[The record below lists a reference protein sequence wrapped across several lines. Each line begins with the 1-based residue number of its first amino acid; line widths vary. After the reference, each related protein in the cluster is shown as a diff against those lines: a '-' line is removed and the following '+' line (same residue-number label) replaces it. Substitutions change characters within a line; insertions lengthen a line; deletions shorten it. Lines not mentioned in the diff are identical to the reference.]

1 MNAKKQQETQT
12 GRMTIWGL
20 LKNMIPFVLPYRW
33 LIVITLVLTLVGSL
47 MAQVNAVVLD
57 WTVDSINALI
67 QQADGFKWSSAV
79 RILTIITIILLGK
92 EVVGAVV
99 TFFQRYY
106 GERMRILVS
115 RDLSLKVVER
125 MLSFRMA
132 FFSSEGNETGKLQS
146 RIDRGI
152 MSLSNTVN
160 NFFIEI
166 LPLFT
171 SAVLALILMFAANVF
186 VGLVALFIVP
196 VYFWVTYIQAS
207 KMKGGRRGIFGS
219 HQAVSQ
225 GILNIIESITVI
237 KSFNREKIEADRQ
250 AAIQRT
256 MTDLQLSTRKKAYF
270 FGGLKSFLEQIG
282 TVLIIILTAYLVL
295 TDYPGMSIGKIM
307 YHVMLFANVSA
318 PIRQLHRIYDDMNDA
333 LIYAEGFFGILDAD
347 EEVEESGS
355 HHPRR
360 VSGEFELQG
369 VDFTYSNGTQA
380 LFDVSM
386 HIPAGK
392 ITALVGLS
400 GAGKSTIVNLLDKFY
415 TPQKGSIKL
424 DGTELSDWDTEWLRE
439 NIGLVLQKNH
449 IFSGTIEEN
458 IRYGCPTA
466 THDDVVKAAK
476 QAYLYD
482 QVMALPHGF
491 ETDALQLSGGQQQR
505 VAIARMFIKNPP
517 IIFLDEPTASLDAIA
532 TEQIKASIDAIKQGR
547 TVIIISHNIGQ
558 IIDADHIYVLQQGRV
573 VQSGSPQEVYRQGGV
588 YKDIFDASARS
599 MNVDKIA
606 NTINIIRYEE
616 NHHITAHR
624 HHDDC
629 LGTGDRRGQ
638 VHHRERATD
647 HDHRRSPWCQNNVV
661 QTGRQGNHLA
671 VALARVLGQHVLDQP
686 AEGVELASRTGI
698 RQASVYRGEDARRT
712 AHDQRGERT
721 VEDAHQQDL
730 CHRREGRCYCH
741 HLYYQ
746 ERER

>member
-1 MNAKKQQETQT
+1 MSGNNPRQESSANKMNLWQ
-12 GRMTIWGL
+12 L
-20 LKNMIPFVLPYRW
+20 LTNIIPFVLPYRW
-33 LIVITLVLTLVGSL
+33 LIAITLTLTLIGSL

-57 WTVDSINALI
+57 RAVDAINALI
-67 QQADGFKWSSAV
+67 QQPGGFVWGEAV

-92 EVVGAVV
+92 EVIGALV

-115 RDLSLKVVER
+115 RDLSLRVVDR
-125 MLSFRMA
+125 ILSFRMA
-132 FFSSEGNETGKLQS
+132 FFTSEGNETGKLQS

-171 SAVLALILMFAANVF
+171 SAILALILMFAANF
-186 VGLVALFIVP
+186 YVGLVALCIVP
-196 VYFWVTYIQAS
+196 LYFWVTTIQAS
-207 KMKGGRRGIFGS
+207 QMKGGRRGIFGG

-250 AAIQRT
+250 AGIQRT
-256 MTDLQLSTRKKAYF
+256 MTDLQLNTRKQAYLF
-270 FGGLKSFLEQIG
+270 NGLKSFLEQIG

-295 TDYPGMSIGKIM
+295 IDYPGMSIGKIM

-333 LIYAEGFFGILDAD
+333 LIYAEGFFGILQAD
-347 EEVEESGS
+347 EEMETTGQ
-355 HHPRR
+355 HHPKK
-360 VSGEFELQG
+360 VTGNFELHD
-369 VDFTYSNGTQA
+369 VNFTYNNGTKA
-380 LFDVSM
+380 LHDVSM
-386 HIPAGK
+386 RIESGK

-415 TPQKGSIKL
+415 EPQEGCILL
-424 DGTELSDWDTEWLRE
+424 DGVPLNEWDTEWLRE

-449 IFSGTIEEN
+449 IFDGSIEEN
-458 IRYGCPTA
+458 IKYGNPQA
-466 THDDVVKAAK
+466 THDDVVRAAQ
-476 QAYLYD
+476 QAYIYD
-482 QVMALPHGF
+482 QIMQLPHGF
-491 ETDALQLSGGQQQR
+491 ETAALQLSGGQQQR
-505 VAIARMFIKNPP
+505 IAIARMFIKNPP

-558 IIDADHIYVLQQGRV
+558 IIDADQIYVLQQGRV
-573 VQSGSPQEVYRQGGV
+573 VQSGTPQEVYRQGGL

-606 NTINIIRYEE
+606 STI
-616 NHHITAHR
+616 
-624 HHDDC
+624 
-629 LGTGDRRGQ
+629 G
-638 VHHRERATD
+638 
-647 HDHRRSPWCQNNVV
+647 
-661 QTGRQGNHLA
+661 
-671 VALARVLGQHVLDQP
+671 
-686 AEGVELASRTGI
+686 
-698 RQASVYRGEDARRT
+698 
-712 AHDQRGERT
+712 
-721 VEDAHQQDL
+721 
-730 CHRREGRCYCH
+730 
-741 HLYYQ
+741 
-746 ERER
+746 

>member
-1 MNAKKQQETQT
+1 MNDNQNSAGK
-12 GRMTIWGL
+12 MNIMDL
-20 LKNMIPFVLPYRW
+20 LKNILPFVLPYRW
-33 LIVITLVLTLVGSL
+33 LVGITLTLTVISSL

-57 WTVDSINALI
+57 RAVDAINALI
-67 QQADGFKWSSAV
+67 QVPDFSWASAV
-79 RILTIITIILLGK
+79 KILTTITVILLGK
-92 EVVGAVV
+92 EVIGAVV

-115 RDLSLKVVER
+115 RDLSLRVVER

-132 FFSSEGNETGKLQS
+132 FFTAEGNETGKLQS

-171 SAVLALILMFAANVF
+171 SAILALILMFWANVY
-186 VGLVALFIVP
+186 VGLVALCIVP
-196 VYFWVTYIQAS
+196 VYFYVTNLQA
-207 KMKGGRRGIFGS
+207 KRMKGGRRGIFGG

-237 KSFNREKIEADRQ
+237 KSFNREQIEADRQ
-250 AAIQRT
+250 AGLQDT
-256 MTDLQLSTRKKAYF
+256 MTNLQLNTRKQSF
-270 FGGLKSFLEQIG
+270 FYNGLKSFLEQIG

-295 TDYPGMSIGKIM
+295 IDYPGMSIGKIM

-333 LIYAEGFFGILDAD
+333 LIYAEGFFGIIHAD
-347 EEVEESGS
+347 EEVELSGKY
-355 HHPRR
+355 HPDE
-360 VSGEFELQG
+360 VKGEFEMTG

-386 HIPAGK
+386 RIESGK

-415 TPQKGSIKL
+415 QPQRGQIKL
-424 DGTELSDWDTEWLRE
+424 DGVDLADWDTQWLRE
-439 NIGLVLQKNH
+439 NVGLVLQKNH
-449 IFSGTIEEN
+449 IFDGTIEEN
-458 IRYGCPTA
+458 IKYGYPQA
-466 THDDVVKAAK
+466 THEDVVKAAK
-476 QAYLYD
+476 QAFIYD
-482 QVMALPHGF
+482 QIMQLPQGF
-491 ETDALQLSGGQQQR
+491 DTAAQQLSGGQQQR
-505 VAIARMFIKNPP
+505 IAIARMFIKNPP

-558 IIDADHIYVLQQGRV
+558 IIDAEQIYVLQQGRV
-573 VQSGSPQEVYRQGGV
+573 VQQGSPSEVYQQGGI

-606 NTINIIRYEE
+606 NTII
-616 NHHITAHR
+616 
-624 HHDDC
+624 
-629 LGTGDRRGQ
+629 
-638 VHHRERATD
+638 
-647 HDHRRSPWCQNNVV
+647 S
-661 QTGRQGNHLA
+661 
-671 VALARVLGQHVLDQP
+671 
-686 AEGVELASRTGI
+686 SR
-698 RQASVYRGEDARRT
+698 
-712 AHDQRGERT
+712 
-721 VEDAHQQDL
+721 
-730 CHRREGRCYCH
+730 
-741 HLYYQ
+741 
-746 ERER
+746 

>member
-1 MNAKKQQETQT
+1 MSGNNPRQESSANKMNLWQ
-12 GRMTIWGL
+12 L
-20 LKNMIPFVLPYRW
+20 LTNIIPFVLPYRW
-33 LIVITLVLTLVGSL
+33 LIAITLTLTLIGSL

-57 WTVDSINALI
+57 RAVDAINALI
-67 QQADGFKWSSAV
+67 QQPGGFIWGEAV

-92 EVVGAVV
+92 EVIGALV

-115 RDLSLKVVER
+115 RDLSLRVVDR
-125 MLSFRMA
+125 ILSFRMA
-132 FFSSEGNETGKLQS
+132 FFTSEGNETGKLQS

-171 SAVLALILMFAANVF
+171 SAILALILMFAANF
-186 VGLVALFIVP
+186 YVGLVALCIVP
-196 VYFWVTYIQAS
+196 LYFWVTTIQAS
-207 KMKGGRRGIFGS
+207 QMKGGRRGIFGG

-250 AAIQRT
+250 AGIQRT
-256 MTDLQLSTRKKAYF
+256 MTDLQLNTRKKAYLF
-270 FGGLKSFLEQIG
+270 NGLKSFLEQIG

-295 TDYPGMSIGKIM
+295 IDYPGMSIGKIM

-333 LIYAEGFFGILDAD
+333 LIYAEGFFGILQAD
-347 EEVEESGS
+347 EEMETTGQ
-355 HHPRR
+355 HHPKK
-360 VSGEFELQG
+360 VTGNFELHD
-369 VDFTYSNGTQA
+369 VNFTYNNGTKA
-380 LFDVSM
+380 LHDVSM
-386 HIPAGK
+386 RIESGK

-415 TPQKGSIKL
+415 EPQEGCILL
-424 DGTELSDWDTEWLRE
+424 DGVSLNEWDTEWLRE

-449 IFSGTIEEN
+449 IFDGSIEEN
-458 IRYGCPTA
+458 IKYGNPQA
-466 THDDVVKAAK
+466 THDDVVRAAQ
-476 QAYLYD
+476 QAYIYD
-482 QVMALPHGF
+482 QIMQLPHGF
-491 ETDALQLSGGQQQR
+491 ETAALQLSGGQQQR
-505 VAIARMFIKNPP
+505 IAIARMFIKNPP

-558 IIDADHIYVLQQGRV
+558 IIDADQIYVLQQGHV
-573 VQSGSPQEVYRQGGV
+573 VQSGTPQEVYRQGGL

-606 NTINIIRYEE
+606 STI
-616 NHHITAHR
+616 
-624 HHDDC
+624 
-629 LGTGDRRGQ
+629 G
-638 VHHRERATD
+638 
-647 HDHRRSPWCQNNVV
+647 
-661 QTGRQGNHLA
+661 
-671 VALARVLGQHVLDQP
+671 
-686 AEGVELASRTGI
+686 
-698 RQASVYRGEDARRT
+698 
-712 AHDQRGERT
+712 
-721 VEDAHQQDL
+721 
-730 CHRREGRCYCH
+730 
-741 HLYYQ
+741 
-746 ERER
+746 

>member
-1 MNAKKQQETQT
+1 MN

-20 LKNMIPFVLPYRW
+20 LRNMIPFVLPYRW
-33 LIVITLVLTLVGSL
+33 LIVMTLALTLVGSL

-57 WTVDSINALI
+57 RAVDAINALV
-67 QQADGFKWSSAV
+67 QQPGGFRWSSAA
-79 RILTIITIILLGK
+79 RILVAISAILLGK
-92 EVVGAVV
+92 EVVGALV

-115 RDLSLKVVER
+115 RDLSLRVVER
-125 MLSFRMA
+125 ILSFRMA

-171 SAVLALILMFAANVF
+171 SAVLALVLMFAANVY

-196 VYFWVTYIQAS
+196 VYFWVTYVQAS
-207 KMKGGRRGIFGS
+207 RMKGGRRGIFGS

-237 KSFNREKIEADRQ
+237 KSFNREQIEADRQ
-250 AAIQRT
+250 AAIQAG
-256 MTDLQLSTRKKAYF
+256 MTDLQLNTRRQAYLF
-270 FGGLKSFLEQIG
+270 NGLKSFLEQIG

-295 TDYPGMSIGKIM
+295 IDYPGMSIGKIM
-307 YHVMLFANVSA
+307 YHVMLFSNVSA

-333 LIYAEGFFGILDAD
+333 LIYAEGFFGILHAD
-347 EEVEESGS
+347 SEVELTGQ
-355 HHPRR
+355 HRPQQ
-360 VSGEFELQG
+360 VKGEFELAG

-386 HIPAGK
+386 RIEPGK

-415 TPQKGSIKL
+415 QPQQGSIRL
-424 DGTELSDWDTEWLRE
+424 DGVELSEWDTKWLRD

-449 IFSGTIEEN
+449 IFDGSIEEN
-458 IRYGCPTA
+458 IRYGNPGA
-466 THDDVVKAAK
+466 THDDVVQAAR
-476 QAYLYD
+476 QAYIYD
-482 QVMALPHGF
+482 QIMALPHGF
-491 ETDALQLSGGQQQR
+491 ETGALELSGGQQQR
-505 VAIARMFIKNPP
+505 IAIARMFIKNPP

-547 TVIIISHNIGQ
+547 TVVIISHNIGQ
-558 IIDADHIYVLQQGRV
+558 IIDADQVYVLQQGRV
-573 VQSGSPQEVYRQGGV
+573 VGQGTPSEVYERGGI
-588 YKDIFDASARS
+588 YKDIIDASARS

-606 NTINIIRYEE
+606 KIIN
-616 NHHITAHR
+616 
-624 HHDDC
+624 
-629 LGTGDRRGQ
+629 
-638 VHHRERATD
+638 
-647 HDHRRSPWCQNNVV
+647 
-661 QTGRQGNHLA
+661 
-671 VALARVLGQHVLDQP
+671 
-686 AEGVELASRTGI
+686 
-698 RQASVYRGEDARRT
+698 
-712 AHDQRGERT
+712 
-721 VEDAHQQDL
+721 
-730 CHRREGRCYCH
+730 
-741 HLYYQ
+741 
-746 ERER
+746 